1 MSGAGDF
8 SFNCVSDLTSRI
20 NFKIKELTLSK
31 RDTKEKKDEISLE
44 KINKDTTFVELPDQF
59 EEELTDELL
68 KHLEQKKTE
77 HPTLNYRHRI
87 L

>member
-31 RDTKEKKDEISLE
+31 RDTKEKKDKISLE
-44 KINKDTTFVELPDQF
+44 KINEDTTFVELPDQF
-59 EEELTDELL
+59 EEELADELL

-77 HPTLNYRHRI
+77 HLTLNYRHRM